1 MKYDSN
7 DLYYD
12 CFLSAISGSSLMNHD
27 VAACRIMDFLFPPSN
42 FESFIFQDGPK
53 QRLSYSIWIWY
64 SFSNA
69 QVPRLTHV
77 LEPRQQRS

>member
-1 MKYDSN
+1 
-7 DLYYD
+7 
-12 CFLSAISGSSLMNHD
+12 MNHD
-27 VAACRIMDFLFPPSN
+27 VAACRIMDFLFPLSN

-53 QRLSYSIWIWY
+53 QRLSYHIWIWY

-77 LEPRQQRS
+77 LEPRQKRSLNQSINSL